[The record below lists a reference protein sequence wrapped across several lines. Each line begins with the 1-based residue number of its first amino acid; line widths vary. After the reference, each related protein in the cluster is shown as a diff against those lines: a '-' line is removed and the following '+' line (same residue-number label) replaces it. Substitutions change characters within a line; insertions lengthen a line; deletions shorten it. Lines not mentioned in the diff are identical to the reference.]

1 MVTTIQLQPETKAR
15 LDELKVHPRETYDE
29 ALNRILDQAFD
40 TEPISEETLVKIE
53 EAISDLRK
61 GRFRPFEEVVLEHG
75 LQ

>member
-1 MVTTIQLQPETKAR
+1 MATTIQLQPETKAR
-15 LDELKVHPRETYDE
+15 LDEVKVHPRETYDE
-29 ALNRILDQAFD
+29 VLNRILDLAID

-61 GRFRPFEEVVLEHG
+61 GKFRPFEEVVREHG

>member
-75 LQ
+75 L

>member
-1 MVTTIQLQPETKAR
+1 MATTIQLQPETKAR
-15 LDELKVHPRETYDE
+15 LDEVKVHPRETYDE

-40 TEPISEETLVKIE
+40 TEPISEETLIKIE

-61 GRFRPFEEVVLEHG
+61 GKFRPFEEVVQEHG